1 MSQTASTLHLLIAI
15 GLWYG
20 FNTGANVYSKKFLN
34 EKHDP
39 MFLSFMS
46 MVFGAIILLGWKIA
60 DAASGRSTMKPIYIV
75 RTIPVAI
82 FHLGN
87 TLLTYISMTSSSV
100 ALTYTIKVCPIIN

>member
-34 EKHDP
+34 AKHDP

-46 MVFGAIILLGWKIA
+46 MVFGAIILVGWKIV
-60 DAASGRSTMKPIYIV
+60 DAVTGRSTMKPIYIV

-100 ALTYTIKVCPIIN
+100 ALTYTIKV